1 MADLIPSLNSCLS
14 RMTSGEKRFARRLT
28 MWHQFFYSEN
38 SPDDMAKEC
47 ADLIL
52 AEGEVGKKWLK

>member
-1 MADLIPSLNSCLS
+1 MFIKNDFWRKKICQTPNHVASI
-14 RMTSGEKRFARRLT
+14 
-28 MWHQFFYSEN
+28 FFYSEN